1 MNRTMKY
8 ISLLLLLLCGGV
20 AASADNAVTLSSVS
34 GASGTEVTVSVSM
47 TNTDAVTSLQLS
59 IPLDEGL
66 SFVEGSVANKN
77 RLKNHSVSAGVKD
90 GVLNLVI
97 YSTSM
102 SAIDGNSGE
111 LCSFKLLL
119 GDMPGSV
126 SLSPS
131 KTSLTG
137 SDGKS
142 LTASVSAGT
151 VDIRGAKAKISQST
165 LDFGRVALNEQS
177 SRHSVWITN
186 EGNES
191 LSITDITF
199 SSSVFS
205 VTETLPLTIN
215 AGESYWMY
223 VNCTPTSLGTIDEE
237 MVITSNSVS
246 GQNTIRMTATPYAV
260 NEIRLGDTSGST
272 GDEVVIA
279 VSLKNMNEIS
289 GLQMEIEMPDEL
301 EYVDG
306 SFVLSDRKQDHAVTA
321 SVADGILSIVAYSPG
336 NKAFTGTKGEIG
348 SFKVKILGSSY
359 VRLDIE
365 KAMLSST
372 IDGTTT
378 VDVLSGKSGCTV
390 SVLSPNMY
398 ANTTLDF
405 GSVSIN
411 QQNVQKSFTIRNWG
425 TASLIISQIAFA
437 NGLFSIGEQ
446 LPITIEPSS
455 YKDITVVCNAKDAG
469 DLSTTMEIYT
479 NDPNQRLYVVN
490 VSGNIFTPDYL
501 IGVVEAKR
509 DEVNL
514 NISLNNYSNIYGI
527 QFDINSAEKF
537 SISAEDVTLTKRGK
551 NLSVSV
557 KSLSDGK
564 QRVIAYCKNG
574 KYISS
579 GEGDVMTIK
588 LTPAELLQDGG
599 HSLDLSS
606 ITLGSNE
613 MKNLYAGD
621 DVTVTFGIGDPVVVT
636 AKDYTR
642 VYGEDNPTF
651 EYTSSGA
658 ELVGIPEI
666 TCEATASSPV
676 GTYDIVISK
685 GSVTNYNDTYVKG
698 TLTITKAPL
707 KIKAGTYTRKQG
719 EENPEF
725 TLEYEGFVNGETDAV
740 LTKKPI
746 AETTAT
752 KESAVGEYKVKVSG
766 AKAQNY
772 EISYTN
778 GRLKVTDADAVIVTA
793 NSYTRVYGEAN
804 PAFDYTSSGA
814 TLTGIPEL
822 TCSATSTSPVGTYDI
837 VISKG
842 SVTNYNDTYVKGTL
856 TITKAP
862 LKIKAG
868 TYTKNL
874 GEDNPE
880 FTLEYEGF
888 VNGETETVLTKQA
901 TVTCKATKE
910 SAVGEYPVSVSG
922 AEAQNYEISYVNG
935 TLSVETILGDANGDG
950 VVNAADIV
958 AVIRY
963 MKGNAPAGFVFKAAD
978 VNKDGKVDEQDV
990 KAIEGII
997 LKR

>member
-8 ISLLLLLLCGGV
+8 ISMLLLLCDSV

-34 GASGTEVTVSVSM
+34 GASGAEVTVSVSM

-66 SFVEGSVANKN
+66 SFVEGSVVKKN

-97 YSTSM
+97 YSTTM

-142 LTASVSAGT
+142 LVGSVSAGT
-151 VDIRGAKAKISQST
+151 IDIRGAKAKISQST
-165 LDFGRVALNEQS
+165 LDFGRVALNEQF
-177 SRHSVWITN
+177 SRRSVLITN

-191 LSITDITF
+191 LTITDITF

-215 AGESYWMY
+215 AGESYWIY
-223 VNCTPTSLGTIDEE
+223 VNCTPTSLGTINEE

-246 GQNTIRMTATPYAV
+246 GQNTIRLRATPYAV

-272 GDEVVIA
+272 GDEVTIA

-306 SFVLSDRKQDHAVTA
+306 SFVLSERKQDHAVTS
-321 SVADGILSIVAYSPG
+321 SVADGILSIIAYSPG
-336 NKAFTGTKGEIG
+336 NKAFTGTEGEVG

-359 VRLDIE
+359 VRLDIK

-372 IDGTTT
+372 IDGTT
-378 VDVLSGKSGCTV
+378 VNVLSDKIGCRV

-398 ANTTLDF
+398 ANKTLDF

-425 TASLIISQIAFA
+425 TASLTISQIAFA
-437 NGLFSIGEQ
+437 NGLFSVSEQ

-455 YKDITVVCNAKDAG
+455 YKDITVVCNAKDVG
-469 DLSTTMEIYT
+469 DISTTMEIYT
-479 NDPNQRLYVVN
+479 NDPNQRLHIVN

-501 IGVVEAKR
+501 LGVVEAKR

-537 SISAEDVTLTKRGK
+537 SISAEDVTLAERGK
-551 NLSVSV
+551 YFSVSV
-557 KSLSDGK
+557 MSLSDGNL
-564 QRVIAYCKNG
+564 RVVAYCQNG
-574 KYISS
+574 KCISS
-579 GEGDVMTIK
+579 GEGEVMIIK
-588 LTPAELLQDGG
+588 LTPAELLQDGE
-599 HSLDLSS
+599 HFLELSN

-621 DVTVTFGIGDPVVVT
+621 DVTVTFGIGDPVVIT
-636 AKDYTR
+636 ANSYRR
-642 VYGEDNPTF
+642 VYGEANPSF
-651 EYTSSGA
+651 DYTSSGA
-658 ELVGIPEI
+658 TLKGIPEI
-666 TCEATASSPV
+666 TCSATPTSPV

-685 GSVTNYNDTYVKG
+685 GSVTNYNDSYVKG

-719 EENPEF
+719 EDNPEF
-725 TLEYEGFVNGETDAV
+725 TLTYEGFKNGETNAV
-740 LTKKPI
+740 LTKKP
-746 AETTAT
+746 AVTTTAT
-752 KESAVGEYKVKVSG
+752 KVSAVGDYQVKVSG

-772 EISYTN
+772 DISYTN
-778 GRLKVTDADAVIVTA
+778 GTLKVTDADAVIVTA

-814 TLTGIPEL
+814 TLSGIPEI
-822 TCSATSTSPVGTYDI
+822 TCSATPTSPVGTYDI
-837 VISKG
+837 VIRKG
-842 SVTNYNDTYVKGTL
+842 SVTNYNDSYVKGTL

-868 TYTKNL
+868 TYTRML

-880 FTLEYEGF
+880 FTLTYEGF
-888 VNGETETVLTKQA
+888 KNGETDAVLTKKPA
-901 TVTCKATKE
+901 VTTTATKE
-910 SAVGEYPVSVSG
+910 SAVGDYQVKVSG
-922 AEAQNYEISYVNG
+922 AKAENYEISYVNG
-935 TLSVETILGDANGDG
+935 TLIIETCLGDANGDG
-950 VVNAADIV
+950 IVNAADIV
-958 AVIRY
+958 AVICDI
-963 MKGNAPAGFVFKAAD
+963 KGHTPVGFVKKAAD
-978 VNKDGKVDEQDV
+978 VNKDNNIDKSDV
-990 KAIEGII
+990 EAIANII
-997 LKR
+997 MKER